1 MNKTILLI
9 SFMIVLFFHLSA
21 SKLLIKDETKKEIY
35 KPKYQK
41 VSVQLAKMA
50 VPKTKEKTIKK
61 KKVFK
66 KKIEKIVKKKTV
78 KKAPRK
84 IQKKEIQKKQEKQ
97 EKEPIKKKNLQKIAK
112 KNQSKFLEKSKKF
125 KRTYLIALREAID
138 KNKKYPRISK
148 RLEEQGMV
156 LISFTVLKSGLFK
169 NIKVLTS
176 SGKKRLDKA
185 ALKALELTGKF
196 KPFGK
201 EIKKEFLELTV
212 PINFKLK

>member
-21 SKLLIKDETKKEIY
+21 NKLLIKDETKKEIY

-61 KKVFK
+61 KKVLK

-84 IQKKEIQKKQEKQ
+84 IQKKEIQKKQEK
-97 EKEPIKKKNLQKIAK
+97 EPIKKKTLQKIAK

-201 EIKKEFLELTV
+201 EIKKEFLELIV